1 MNSETNATPFDPT
14 MSGSSTSPLT
24 PVTRRGPRALWAAIA
39 VLAVAVIAMGG
50 VLLKQQSPGSVASGA
65 TPAASAVSN
74 LASPLPAPNDGVP
87 PPLPTTPLSAVTAPA
102 PSGPLQ
108 SNSPAPTVAGAAPQ
122 SAPSAPASQAMAP
135 AAAPPASLCTVCGHV
150 ESVRTV
156 EREQPTSGVG
166 AVAGGVVGGVVGN
179 QIGHGNG
186 RTAATVLG
194 AVGGGF
200 LGNHIERRTHTL
212 TRYEVTV
219 RMDDGSR
226 RTVETRT
233 PPPVGKDVTLKG
245 QVLRP
250 ANRHL

>member
-1 MNSETNATPFDPT
+1 MNSDLNPAPLNSTGAVAAPSTPH
-14 MSGSSTSPLT
+14 
-24 PVTRRGPRALWAAIA
+24 RGPRALWAAIA

-50 VLLKQQSPGSVASGA
+50 VLLKQQSPGGFTGSA
-65 TPAASAVSN
+65 TPAASN
-74 LASPLPAPNDGVP
+74 LASTQPAPNDGIL
-87 PPLPTTPLSAVTAPA
+87 PPLTTTPLPAVTTAA
-102 PSGPLQ
+102 PSVPSQ
-108 SNSPAPTVAGAAPQ
+108 PNATAPMVAGAAPQ
-122 SAPSAPASQAMAP
+122 SAPLAQPAPAIAP
-135 AAAPPASLCTVCGHV
+135 AAPPAPLCTVCGHV

-156 EREQPTSGVG
+156 QREQPTSGVG

-179 QIGHGNG
+179 QIGHGGG

-200 LGNHIERRTHTL
+200 LGNHIERRTHTM

-233 PPPVGKDVTLKG
+233 APPIGKDVTLKG

>member
-1 MNSETNATPFDPT
+1 MNSELNP
-14 MSGSSTSPLT
+14 SPLNSTAAVASLST
-24 PVTRRGPRALWAAIA
+24 PHRGPRVLWAAIA

-50 VLLKQQSPGSVASGA
+50 VLLKQQSPGGVTGSA
-65 TPAASAVSN
+65 TPATSTASN
-74 LASPLPAPNDGVP
+74 LASTQPAPNDGVP
-87 PPLPTTPLSAVTAPA
+87 PPLPTAPTPAVTTPA
-102 PSGPLQ
+102 TSVPLQ
-108 SNSPAPTVAGAAPQ
+108 SNAPAPMVAAAAPQ
-122 SAPSAPASQAMAP
+122 SAPLAQSAQAMAP
-135 AAAPPASLCTVCGHV
+135 AAPPAPLCTVCGHV

-156 EREQPTSGVG
+156 QREQPTSGVG

-179 QIGHGNG
+179 QIGHGG
-186 RTAATVLG
+186 GSTAATVLG

-200 LGNHIERRTHTL
+200 LGNHIERRTHTM

-233 PPPVGKDVTLKG
+233 APPIGKDVTLKG

>member
-1 MNSETNATPFDPT
+1 M
-14 MSGSSTSPLT
+14 
-24 PVTRRGPRALWAAIA
+24 
-39 VLAVAVIAMGG
+39 
-50 VLLKQQSPGSVASGA
+50 
-65 TPAASAVSN
+65 
-74 LASPLPAPNDGVP
+74 
-87 PPLPTTPLSAVTAPA
+87 APA
-102 PSGPLQ
+102 
-108 SNSPAPTVAGAAPQ
+108 
-122 SAPSAPASQAMAP
+122 APSAP
-135 AAAPPASLCTVCGHV
+135 LCTVCGHV

-156 EREQPTSGVG
+156 QREQPTSGVG

-179 QIGHGNG
+179 QVGHGNG
-186 RTAATVLG
+186 RTAATMLG

-226 RTVETRT
+226 RTVETRSA
-233 PPPVGKDVTLKG
+233 PPVGKDVTLKG

>member
-1 MNSETNATPFDPT
+1 MNFEPNPAPLNPGATT
-14 MSGSSTSPLT
+14 TSTPAAHH
-24 PVTRRGPRALWAAIA
+24 GPRALWAAVA

-50 VLLKQQSPGSVASGA
+50 VLLKQSPGDVAKNAAPA
-65 TPAASAVSN
+65 TTSASN
-74 LASPLPAPNDGVP
+74 LAGTQPAPNDGIP
-87 PPLPTTPLSAVTAPA
+87 PPLPVTPMPAVTTPAPD
-102 PSGPLQ
+102 
-108 SNSPAPTVAGAAPQ
+108 V
-122 SAPSAPASQAMAP
+122 PSAPAVAAQPASPAPMMAGASPQPASSIP
-135 AAAPPASLCTVCGHV
+135 AAIAPPAAPLCTVCGHV

-156 EREQPTSGVG
+156 QREQPTSGVG

-179 QIGHGNG
+179 QVGHGNG
-186 RTAATVLG
+186 RTAATLLG

-226 RTVETRT
+226 RTVETRSA
-233 PPPVGKDVTLKG
+233 PPIGKDVTLKG

>member
-1 MNSETNATPFDPT
+1 MP
-14 MSGSSTSPLT
+14 
-24 PVTRRGPRALWAAIA
+24 
-39 VLAVAVIAMGG
+39 
-50 VLLKQQSPGSVASGA
+50 
-65 TPAASAVSN
+65 ASAATAN
-74 LASPLPAPNDGVP
+74 FASMPAAPNDGIP
-87 PPLPTTPLSAVTAPA
+87 PPLPPPLPVAPA
-102 PSGPLQ
+102 PTTTAPGPAGSAQ
-108 SNSPAPTVAGAAPQ
+108 AAPPVPLVVGAAPRPV
-122 SAPSAPASQAMAP
+122 PSVPSVI
-135 AAAPPASLCTVCGHV
+135 APPPAPLCTVCGHV

-156 EREQPTSGVG
+156 QREQPTSGVG

-179 QIGHGNG
+179 QIGRGNG

-226 RTVETRT
+226 RTVETGT
-233 PPPVGKDVTLKG
+233 APPVGKDVTLNG

>member
-1 MNSETNATPFDPT
+1 MNSDRNLE
-14 MSGSSTSPLT
+14 SSNTALT
-24 PVTRRGPRALWAAIA
+24 PTPRSGKHLLWAAIA

-50 VLLKQQSPGSVASGA
+50 VLLKQSSSDAARIAMPASA
-65 TPAASAVSN
+65 ATANFASTPA
-74 LASPLPAPNDGVP
+74 APNDGIPP
-87 PPLPTTPLSAVTAPA
+87 PPLLPVAPA
-102 PSGPLQ
+102 PTAAPGAGGSAQSPSPVPL
-108 SNSPAPTVAGAAPQ
+108 VVGAAPRPVPLV
-122 SAPSAPASQAMAP
+122 PSVI
-135 AAAPPASLCTVCGHV
+135 APPPAPLCTVCGHV

-156 EREQPTSGVG
+156 QREQPTSGVG

-212 TRYEVTV
+212 TRYDVTV
-219 RMDDGSR
+219 RMDDGST

-233 PPPVGKDVTLKG
+233 APPVGKDVTLNG

>member
-1 MNSETNATPFDPT
+1 MNSDRNLESSNPASTP
-14 MSGSSTSPLT
+14 TSPS
-24 PVTRRGPRALWAAIA
+24 VPRILWAAIA

-50 VLLKQQSPGSVASGA
+50 VLLKQSAGDAARMA
-65 TPAASAVSN
+65 TPAATTATAN
-74 LASPLPAPNDGVP
+74 LASLQPAPDDGIR
-87 PPLPTTPLSAVTAPA
+87 PPLPVAPPSATAAPGPAGSA
-102 PSGPLQ
+102 PSASRVPML
-108 SNSPAPTVAGAAPQ
+108 VGAAPQ
-122 SAPSAPASQAMAP
+122 AAPSVAF
-135 AAAPPASLCTVCGHV
+135 AAAPPAPPLCTVCGHV

-156 EREQPTSGVG
+156 QSEQPTSGVG

-179 QIGHGNG
+179 QIGHGGG

-226 RTVETRT
+226 RTVETRSA
-233 PPPVGKDVTLKG
+233 PPVGKDVTLKG
-245 QVLRP
+245 QVLQP